1 MTGSLSSPGIV
12 ACAWQ
17 QQHFGKSLTQNRT
30 FVPAYRPCNREV
42 GRLDFR
48 NAHRERKAS
57 DMNGN
62 GLGFFY
68 RAILHVLGIVGVL
81 ILGACSSLPQ
91 LPEIPGLKTSSPSD
105 SSRTEQQAGTTLM
118 TRGPKKRIAVMPFD
132 VKARNTY
139 GYQQVELTA
148 AEMLTT
154 ALAKTGEFIVVERA
168 VLDKVLKE
176 QSLGLAGFVDPS
188 TAA

>member
-1 MTGSLSSPGIV
+1 M
-12 ACAWQ
+12 
-17 QQHFGKSLTQNRT
+17 R
-30 FVPAYRPCNREV
+30 
-42 GRLDFR
+42 
-48 NAHRERKAS
+48 
-57 DMNGN
+57 
-62 GLGFFY
+62 
-68 RAILHVLGIVGVL
+68 
-81 ILGACSSLPQ
+81 
-91 LPEIPGLKTSSPSD
+91 TSS
-105 SSRTEQQAGTTLM
+105 TTSEGRFI
-118 TRGPKKRIAVMPFD
+118 TAMPFD